1 MNVHETDIG
10 DWRTLDGAPVD
21 GDPVGG
27 DTDDAD
33 AVFAHVSDLHGQLT
47 PRHQVYYDNPTSGP
61 EFDFGDDD
69 RVIERGGG
77 IPLLAAKLDELRE
90 AYDACTLMSGDTFHG
105 SAVTAYTDGRA
116 MLAPVNG
123 HVAPDVYVPGNWDY
137 SNEAAEDGAFL
148 ELMDDLDAPI
158 LANNLYDWE
167 TEERLYDAYRVF
179 EVGGLSVGVVGMTNV
194 YVDRM
199 APAFYE
205 GKYRFGKHPA
215 LLEESARAAREDG
228 ADVVVAVTEI
238 GLPWMVQAA
247 KDCPSVDV
255 AFSAHT
261 HEYTYDPIVVE
272 ETETVVVESG
282 MGDALGRVDL
292 RVRDGKVQFR
302 HRLYCLTED
311 GEHTPEPDADAAET
325 VEAVRAPFFEETPGF
340 ERGAGTLDRSLET
353 VVGRTEKSLSRQS
366 LLESAW
372 NTLFNDALR
381 AHFDTDLA
389 VSHGFRYGTAVP
401 PGDVT
406 LGELYTFFPMTT
418 PVARGVAYGQQ
429 LTTHMERF
437 LEDSFT
443 PYPYDQEDGRVRN
456 FSSNVEVTIDP
467 TAKRGRRLVEL
478 RVDGETVDP
487 EETYSVATFRR
498 PGDPERDLG
507 NCGFPFR
514 DVEVDDGTIPVD
526 VIAEYLDEH
535 SPVDYEV
542 TGLVETAE
550 DGGRAQNTPA
560 DGPYPF
566 IQPGVDYASG
576 EAYCETAMIPR
587 GNAFPEAGRNRTR

>member
-1 MNVHETDIG
+1 MNDTKALGEWTSLGG
-10 DWRTLDGAPVD
+10 DPASDGGGAP
-21 GDPVGG
+21 
-27 DTDDAD
+27 D
-33 AVFAHVSDLHGQLT
+33 AVFAHVSDLHGQLM
-47 PRHQVYYDNPTSGP
+47 PRHQIYYDNPTSKP
-61 EFDFGDDD
+61 DFDFGAHD

-90 AYDACTLMSGDTFHG
+90 DHDVCTLMSGDTFHG
-105 SAVTAYTDGRA
+105 SAVTTYTDGQA
-116 MLAPVNG
+116 MLDPINE

-137 SNEAAEDGAFL
+137 SNEAAEDGNFV

-167 TEERLYDAYRVF
+167 TDERLYDAYSILD
-179 EVGGLSVGVVGMTNV
+179 VGGLSMGVVGMTNV

-199 APAFYE
+199 APAFSE

-215 LLEESARAAREDG
+215 LLEESAQAAREAG

-247 KDCPSVDV
+247 KDCESVDV
-255 AFSAHT
+255 MFSAHT

-272 ETETVVVESG
+272 ETETVVIESG
-282 MGDALGRVDL
+282 MGEALGRVDL
-292 RVRDGKVQFR
+292 RVRDGEIQFR
-302 HRLYCLTED
+302 HHLYCLTED
-311 GEHTPEPDADAAET
+311 GEHTPEPDADAQET
-325 VEAVRAPFFEETPGF
+325 VESVRAPFLEDNPGF
-340 ERGAGTLDRSLET
+340 ERGAGTLEKPLDT
-353 VVGRTEKSLSRQS
+353 VVGRTENPLYRQS
-366 LLESAW
+366 FLESAW
-372 NTLFNDALR
+372 NTLLNDALQ

-389 VSHGFRYGTAVP
+389 VSHGFRYGTAIP
-401 PGDVT
+401 PGEIT
-406 LGELYTFFPMTT
+406 LGQLYTFFPMTT

-429 LTTHMERF
+429 LTSHMEEF
-437 LEDSFT
+437 LEDNFT

-456 FSSNVEVTIDP
+456 FSSNVEVTVDP
-467 TAKRGRRLVEL
+467 TAKHSRRLVEMQI
-478 RVDGETVDP
+478 DGETVEP

-507 NCGFPFR
+507 NCGFPFQ
-514 DVEVDDGTIPVD
+514 DVEVEDETIPVD
-526 VIAEYLDEH
+526 VIVEYLEEH

-542 TGLVETAE
+542 MGLVETAD

-566 IQPGVDYASG
+566 IQPGVDYAAG
-576 EAYCETAMIPR
+576 EAYCETSMIPR
-587 GNAFPEAGRNRTR
+587 RNRFPEEGRNRTR

>member
-1 MNVHETDIG
+1 MNEHKTDIG
-10 DWRTLDGAPVD
+10 EWRSLGGAPVGD
-21 GDPVGG
+21 GDD
-27 DTDDAD
+27 DTD

-47 PRHQVYYDNPTSGP
+47 QRYQVYYDNPTSAP
-61 EFDFGDDD
+61 DFDFGDDD
-69 RVIERGGG
+69 RVVERGGG
-77 IPLLAAKLDELRE
+77 VSLLAAKLAELRG
-90 AYDACTLMSGDTFHG
+90 DHDVCTLMSGDTFHG
-105 SAVTAYTDGRA
+105 SAVTTYTDGRA
-116 MLAPVNG
+116 MLDPINE
-123 HVAPDVYVPGNWDY
+123 HVAPDIYVPGNWDY
-137 SNEAAEDGAFL
+137 SNEAAEDGNFV
-148 ELMDDLDAPI
+148 ELMDGLDAPV

-167 TEERLYDAYRVF
+167 TDERLYDAYRLL

-199 APAFYE
+199 APAFSE

-215 LLEESARAAREDG
+215 LLEASAQAAREDG

-247 KDCPSVDV
+247 KDCASVDV
-255 AFSAHT
+255 MFSAHT
-261 HEYTYDPIVVE
+261 HEYTYDPVVIE

-282 MGDALGRVDL
+282 MGEALGRVDL
-292 RVRDGKVQFR
+292 RVRDGEIQFR
-302 HRLYCLTED
+302 HHLYCLTED

-325 VEAVRAPFFEETPGF
+325 VEAARAPFFEDDPGF
-340 ERGAGTLDRSLET
+340 ERGAGTLDRPLDT
-353 VVGRTEKSLSRQS
+353 VVGRTEEPLYRQS
-366 LLESAW
+366 FLESAW
-372 NTLFNDALR
+372 NTLFNDALQ

-389 VSHGFRYGTAVP
+389 VSHGFRYGTAIP
-401 PGDVT
+401 PGEVT
-406 LGELYTFFPMTT
+406 LGELYTFFPMTA

-429 LTTHMERF
+429 LTSHMEEF
-437 LEDSFT
+437 LEDNFT

-456 FSSNVEVTIDP
+456 FSSNVEVTVDP
-467 TAKRGRRLVEL
+467 TAKRGRRLVEM
-478 RVDGETVDP
+478 RIDGETIDP

-514 DVEVDDGTIPVD
+514 DVEVEDGTIPVD
-526 VIAEYLDEH
+526 VIVGYLEEH

-542 TGLVETAE
+542 MGLIETAD

-566 IQPGVDYASG
+566 IQPGVDYADG
-576 EAYCETAMIPR
+576 EAYCETALIPR
-587 GNAFPEAGRNRTR
+587 GNAFPEEGRNRTR

>member
-1 MNVHETDIG
+1 MNGNETSIAE
-10 DWRTLDGAPVD
+10 WKSLDGDAT
-21 GDPVGG
+21 G
-27 DTDDAD
+27 DDAGAPD
-33 AVFAHVSDLHGQLT
+33 AVFAHVSDLHGQLS
-47 PRHQVYYDNPTSGP
+47 PRHQVYYDNQTSRP
-61 EFDFGDDD
+61 DFDFGDDD
-69 RVIERGGG
+69 RVVERGGG

-90 AYDACTLMSGDTFHG
+90 SYDVCTLMSGDTFHG
-105 SAVTAYTDGRA
+105 SAVTTYTDGRA
-116 MLAPVNG
+116 MLAPINE

-137 SNEAAEDGAFL
+137 SNEAAEDGNFV
-148 ELMDDLDAPI
+148 ELMDGLDAPI

-167 TEERLYDAYRVF
+167 TDERLYDAYSVL

-215 LLEESARAAREDG
+215 LLEESAQAAREDG
-228 ADVVVAVTEI
+228 VDVVVAVTEI

-247 KDCPSVDV
+247 KDCASVDV
-255 AFSAHT
+255 MFSAHT

-282 MGDALGRVDL
+282 MGEALGRVDL
-292 RVRDGKVQFR
+292 RVRDGEVQFR
-302 HRLYCLTED
+302 HHLYCLTED
-311 GEHTPEPDADAAET
+311 GEHTPEPDADAEET
-325 VEAVRAPFFEETPGF
+325 VEAVRAPFFESDPGF
-340 ERGAGTLDRSLET
+340 ERGAGTLDRPLDA
-353 VVGRTEKSLSRQS
+353 VVGRTEKPLYRQS
-366 LLESAW
+366 FLESAW
-372 NTLFNDALR
+372 NTLFNDALQ

-389 VSHGFRYGTAVP
+389 VSHGFRYGTAIP
-401 PGDVT
+401 PGDIT
-406 LGELYTFFPMTT
+406 LGQLYTFFPMTT

-429 LTTHMERF
+429 LTNHMEEF
-437 LEDSFT
+437 LEDNFT

-456 FSSNVEVTIDP
+456 FSSNVEVTVDP
-467 TAKRGRRLVEL
+467 TAKRGRRLVEM
-478 RVDGETVDP
+478 RIDGEPIDP

-514 DVEVDDGTIPVD
+514 DVEVEEGTIPID
-526 VIAEYLDEH
+526 VIVEYLDDH

-542 TGLVETAE
+542 TGLIEPAD

-566 IQPGVDYASG
+566 IQPGVDYQAG
-576 EAYCETAMIPR
+576 EAYCETSMIPR
-587 GNAFPEAGRNRTR
+587 GNAFPEDGRNRKR

>member
-1 MNVHETDIG
+1 MNEHTALG
-10 DWRTLDGAPVD
+10 KWTSLDGEPTSDAT
-21 GDPVGG
+21 GDPDV
-27 DTDDAD
+27 
-33 AVFAHVSDLHGQLT
+33 VFGHVSDLHGQLT
-47 PRHQVYYDNPTSGP
+47 PRDQVYYDNPTSKP
-61 EFDFGDDD
+61 DFNFGDDD
-69 RVIERGGG
+69 HVIERGGG

-90 AYDACTLMSGDTFHG
+90 QENICTLMSGDTFHG
-105 SAVTAYTDGRA
+105 SAETTYTDGRA
-116 MLAPVNG
+116 MLDPINE
-123 HVAPDVYVPGNWDY
+123 HVAPDIYVPGNWDY
-137 SNEAAEDGAFL
+137 SNEAAEDGNFV
-148 ELMDDLDAPI
+148 ELMDSLDAPI

-167 TEERLYDAYRVF
+167 TDERLYDAYRILD
-179 EVGGLSVGVVGMTNV
+179 VGGLSVGVVGMTNV

-199 APAFYE
+199 APAFSE

-215 LLEESARAAREDG
+215 LLEESAQAAREDG

-247 KDCPSVDV
+247 KDCVSVDV
-255 AFSAHT
+255 MFSAHT

-282 MGDALGRVDL
+282 MGEALGRVDL
-292 RVRDGKVQFR
+292 RVRDGEIQFR
-302 HRLYCLTED
+302 HYLYCLTEE
-311 GEHTPEPDADAAET
+311 GEHTPEPDADAAKT
-325 VEAVRAPFFEETPGF
+325 VEAVRAPFFEDDTEF
-340 ERGAGTLDRSLET
+340 ERGAGTLDRPLDT
-353 VVGRTEKSLSRQS
+353 VVGQTKKPLYRQS
-366 LLESAW
+366 FLESAW

-401 PGDVT
+401 PGDIT

-429 LTTHMERF
+429 LTNHMEEF
-437 LEDSFT
+437 LEDNFT

-456 FSSNVEVTIDP
+456 FSSNVEVTVDP
-467 TAKRGRRLVEL
+467 TAKRDRRLVEMQI
-478 RVDGETVDP
+478 DGETVDP

-507 NCGFPFR
+507 NCGFPFQ
-514 DVEVDDGTIPVD
+514 DVEVDDRTIPVD
-526 VIAEYLDEH
+526 VIVEYLEEH

-542 TGLVETAE
+542 MGLIESAD

-566 IQPGVDYASG
+566 IQPGVDYSAG
-576 EAYCETAMIPR
+576 EAYCETSMIPSR
-587 GNAFPEAGRNRTR
+587 NTFPEEGRNRTR

>member
-1 MNVHETDIG
+1 MQENEPPLG
-10 DWRTLDGAPVD
+10 EWRSLDGSPA
-21 GDPVGG
+21 GG
-27 DTDDAD
+27 AAEPEPDL
-33 AVFAHVSDLHGQLT
+33 VFAHVSDLHGQLT
-47 PRHQVYYDNPTSGP
+47 PRDQIYYDNPNSSP
-61 EFDFGDDD
+61 DVDFGEDD

-77 IPLLAAKLDELRE
+77 IPLLAAKLGDLRADHE
-90 AYDACTLMSGDTFHG
+90 VCTLMSGDTFHG
-105 SAVTAYTDGRA
+105 SAITTYTDGRA
-116 MLAPVNG
+116 MLDPIND
-123 HVAPDVYVPGNWDY
+123 HLDPDVYVPGNWDY
-137 SNEAAEDGAFL
+137 SNEAAEDGSFRD
-148 ELMDDLDAPI
+148 LMDGLDAPV

-167 TEERLYDAYRVF
+167 SGDLLYDPYRLL

-215 LLEESARAAREDG
+215 LLAESARAARADG

-247 KDCPSVDV
+247 KDCPAVDV
-255 AFSAHT
+255 MFSAHT

-272 ETETVVVESG
+272 ETGTVVVESG
-282 MGDALGRVDL
+282 MGEALGRVDL
-292 RVRDGKVQFR
+292 RAGEDGLQFR
-302 HRLYCLTED
+302 HHLYCLTEGGD
-311 GEHTPEPDADAAET
+311 HTPDPDPAAQAA
-325 VEAVRAPFFEETPGF
+325 VEAVRAPFFEGDPGR
-340 ERGAGTLDRSLET
+340 ERGAGSLDRPLDA
-353 VVGRTEKSLSRQS
+353 VVGRTETPLYRQAF
-366 LLESAW
+366 LESAW
-372 NTLFNDALR
+372 NTLLNDALR
-381 AHFDTDLA
+381 AHFDADLA
-389 VSHGFRYGTAVP
+389 VSHGFRYGTALP
-401 PGDVT
+401 PGEIT
-406 LGELYTFFPMTT
+406 LEELYTFFPMAT

-429 LTTHMERF
+429 LTDHMEGF
-437 LEDSFT
+437 LEDNFT

-467 TAKRGRRLVEL
+467 TAKRGRRLVGM
-478 RVDGETVDP
+478 RVDGDPVDP
-487 EETYSVATFRR
+487 GETYSVATFRR

-514 DVEVDDGTIPVD
+514 DVRVDDGTIPVD
-526 VIAEYLDEH
+526 VVADYIEEH

-566 IQPGVDYASG
+566 IQPGVDYANG

-587 GNAFPEAGRNRTR
+587 GNAFPEDGRNRRR